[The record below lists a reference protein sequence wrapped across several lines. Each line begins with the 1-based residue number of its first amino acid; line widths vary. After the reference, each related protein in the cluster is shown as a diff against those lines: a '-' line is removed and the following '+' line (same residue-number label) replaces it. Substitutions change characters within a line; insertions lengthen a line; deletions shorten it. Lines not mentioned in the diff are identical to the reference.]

1 MKKAML
7 LWIAFLSMLWTQDHA
22 LIVTIGEYRLLS
34 PIKGTKQDFE
44 VYNSIMKRWNVSDVT
59 VLKDREATAANI
71 LEALR
76 NVASK
81 IKMGDRFYFFLSGHG
96 SSLYDPLYSIKF
108 QQAGLTEWLRDS
120 GAVLPYDFDPKETG
134 KRLII
139 GKRDLRPILEEIDD
153 RIEYGIAIFDVCYGE
168 QSIRA
173 ENSVQRNQAAAILT
187 SSPGYPYQHL
197 VYIASSFTEAQS
209 GIFSPVLDACLQK
222 DLEIGKLREC
232 IDRKMRKTPQIPVVL
247 SFEKADFN

>member
-1 MKKAML
+1 MKKIML
-7 LWIAFLSMLWTQDHA
+7 LWTVFLSMLWTQDYA

-34 PIKGTKQDFE
+34 PIKGAKQDFK
-44 VYNSIMKRWNVSDVT
+44 VYESIMKRLNVSDVT

-71 LEALR
+71 LEALKT
-76 NVASK
+76 VASK

-108 QQAGLTEWLRDS
+108 QQAGLREWMRDS
-120 GAVLPYDFDPKETG
+120 GAVLPYDFDLKETG

-139 GKRDLRPILEEIDD
+139 GKRDLRPILEEIDA
-153 RIEYGIAIFDVCYGE
+153 RIEYGIVVFDVCYGE

-173 ENSVQRNQAAAILT
+173 RNPVERNQAAAILT
-187 SSPGYPYQHL
+187 SSPGYPYRRL

-209 GIFSPVLDACLQK
+209 GIFSPVLDACIQR

-247 SFEKADFN
+247 SSEKADSN